1 MNKFAVGILCAIL
14 GMLAAPHAHA
24 LNVFACEPE
33 WGSLLHELAGDAVQV
48 DVGTNALQDV
58 HVIEAKPSLIAKVR
72 RADLVVCSGADLEI
86 GWLPQL
92 IRQSGNSKVATGPGY
107 FLASDQIVTLE
118 KPTSLDRS
126 EGDIHPQGNPHFQM
140 DPNRVLAIA
149 KALAARL
156 AELDAAHAALFQQ
169 HLADFTTRWQAATKA
184 WEAKAAPLK
193 GRKVVVHH
201 LSWVYLLT
209 WLGMEQ
215 VGALEPKPGVPPTSG
230 HLATLVETTKSS
242 HVFAILRAAYQDPK
256 PGDWLAE
263 QTGVPAVTLPFT
275 VGGDDKSKDLFGMF
289 DSTIDKLLA
298 VASRPQALQRKD
310 AAGLIAQA
318 RDGLTAAQVRCGSR
332 VRSCAELGARTDEQD
347 VQIVRHGDSK

>member
-1 MNKFAVGILCAIL
+1 MNKYTFAVLLLLAS
-14 GMLAAPHAHA
+14 AAPRAEA
-24 LNVFACEPE
+24 FAAFACEPE
-33 WGSLLHELAGDAVQV
+33 WGSLLHELGGDAVQV
-48 DVGTNALQDV
+48 DVATSALQDV

-72 RADLVVCSGADLEI
+72 RADLVVCTGADLEI

-92 IRQSGNSKVATGPGY
+92 IRQAGNAKVASGAGY

-118 KPTSLDRS
+118 KPSSLDRS
-126 EGDIHPQGNPHFQM
+126 EGDIHPQGNPHFQL

-156 AELDAAHAALFQQ
+156 AQLDPAHAADYRK
-169 HLADFTTRWQAATKA
+169 HLDDFSARWTAAIPV
-184 WEAKAAPLK
+184 WLAKAAPLK

-215 VGALEPKPGVPPTSG
+215 VGALEPKPGVPPTSA
-230 HLATLVETTKSS
+230 HLASLIDITKNSNTL
-242 HVFAILRAAYQDPK
+242 AIIRAAYQDPK

-263 QTGVPAVTLPFT
+263 RTGVPAVTLPFT
-275 VGGDDKSKDLFGMF
+275 VGGDDKAKDLFGLM

-298 VASRPQALQRKD
+298 VAK
-310 AAGLIAQA
+310 
-318 RDGLTAAQVRCGSR
+318 
-332 VRSCAELGARTDEQD
+332 
-347 VQIVRHGDSK
+347 